1 MEFEELYKMMTEGDE
16 KITQEECDA
25 VAELDKK
32 IVALNPAVGIEYALL
47 RRIVYYAH
55 KCHEMNTNI
64 KAGAKLS
71 DCILLPSE
79 KQELDETLVSCVE
92 VFSAI
97 AVSMLEFVE
106 KQNIRKKTFRSS
118 PDKNTSHLN

>member
-1 MEFEELYKMMTEGDE
+1 MNFEDLYKMMVEGDE
-16 KITQEECDA
+16 KITQEERDA

-32 IVALNPAVGIEYALL
+32 IVLLNPVVGMEYNLV
-47 RRIVYYAH
+47 RKIVFYAH
-55 KCHEMNTNI
+55 KCHEMNSNI

-71 DCILLPSE
+71 DCILMLSE
-79 KQELDETLVSCVE
+79 EQELDETLVSCVE

-106 KQNIRKKTFRSS
+106 KQNTQKKTFRS